1 MEKLDSFISGWK
13 EIYNQQGTAA
23 KAILL
28 GFSLLALCCLCS
40 ILAGLFRSPNSSNG
54 MPSPYVMPSAGIMAT
69 PTALF
74 NFGQETFTPFP
85 TFPTS
90 TGLPITPQPPTETPT
105 LTPTVP
111 AATATLTPTVP
122 SATATLMPTAT
133 SLPATNTGSVVILGV
148 DKIME
153 YVDIKNVSNDTVNL
167 GGWRLVS
174 QYGRQSCALSG
185 VLEPNAILRVWSG
198 TREAGFSCRFPR
210 PIWHDK
216 KSDPAVLYDPQGQ
229 EVSRYP

>member
-13 EIYNQQGTAA
+13 EIFNQQGMAA
-23 KAILL
+23 KALLL

-40 ILAGLFRSPNSSNG
+40 ILAGLFRSRNSANEV
-54 MPSPYVMPSAGIMAT
+54 PSPYVMPSAGIMAT

-85 TFPTS
+85 TLPTS

-111 AATATLTPTVP
+111 
-122 SATATLMPTAT
+122 SATETLAPTAT
-133 SLPATNTGSVVILGV
+133 SVTATNTNTGSVVILGV

-153 YVDIKNVSNDTVNL
+153 YVDIKNVSNETVNL

-185 VLEPNAILRVWSG
+185 VLEPNAVLRVWSG
-198 TREAGFSCRFPR
+198 TGEAGFSCRFPR
-210 PIWHDK
+210 HIWHDK